1 MNLVERQWQQFIP
14 FSRPSHDFS
23 SSVSV
28 VAHSAR
34 SQPLETPALR
44 GGPGKTGWIRLWD
57 QHTLAQLQNNHKRE
71 INKIN
76 RSIESFCMLT

>member
-14 FSRPSHDFS
+14 VSRPSHDFS

-28 VAHSAR
+28 VARSVR

-57 QHTLAQLQNNHKRE
+57 QHTLAQLQNDHKRE
-71 INKIN
+71 FNKILN
-76 RSIESFCMLT
+76 HYAC